1 MLRVFAI
8 CFQLGRARLLS
19 FSDASFSSSLGSQP
33 PLSGY
38 GGEGVGAGTG
48 CNGSRSGGGGGGGG
62 VLDVCSV
69 DCFGPELR
77 SGSYFD
83 RFSELIQTCTIPPHW
98 SHIVWWKALLHIWQN
113 RVALHPEPIRV
124 EWVPA
129 HKSDHIPLHEV
140 NETVGQAL
148 GIQLRHLRCN
158 RIADQIA
165 RELANSSAPVD
176 PVLFETAKREVFTR
190 QAQLAL
196 LNQRIGTDIAIKVLQ
211 NKGRYLRSLATF

>member
-1 MLRVFAI
+1 MAVVVV
-8 CFQLGRARLLS
+8 
-19 FSDASFSSSLGSQP
+19 
-33 PLSGY
+33 
-38 GGEGVGAGTG
+38 EVVV
-48 CNGSRSGGGGGGGG
+48 GGG

-158 RIADQIA
+158 RIGRPDCSRAGK
-165 RELANSSAPVD
+165 L
-176 PVLFETAKREVFTR
+176 VLLQLIQYCLKRQNEKF
-190 QAQLAL
+190 L
-196 LNQRIGTDIAIKVLQ
+196 LGKRN
-211 NKGRYLRSLATF
+211 